1 MMGYYPA
8 RIEIMGAPIDPYT
21 MEQTVSKTKDFV
33 ESGVFAHLA
42 GVNADKL
49 LQMRSDPMMDRTI
62 RRCEIVNA
70 DGASMVA
77 AGRKLGVDVPERVT
91 GIDLMH
97 ELCRLSQ
104 SEGYRVFLLGATR
117 DTVRVA
123 RRKLEESYPGL
134 DICGIM
140 DGYFDD
146 EDFSAVGEEV
156 ASSRPDIVFVGITSP
171 KKEHVIEHFRLMGLK
186 GVYVGVGGSFDVIS
200 GSIPRAPLW
209 MQRVGLEWL
218 FRMMKEP
225 RRLMRRYVVGNVR
238 FIRLVSGEIR
248 AKKKGGR

>member
-1 MMGYYPA
+1 MGYPA

-21 MEQTVSKTKDFV
+21 MEQTVSRTKDFV
-33 ESGVFAHLA
+33 ETGVFAHLA

-49 LQMRSDPMMDRTI
+49 LQMRSDQTMDRMI
-62 RRCEIVNA
+62 RQCEIVNA
-70 DGASMVA
+70 DGASMVMA
-77 AGRKLGVDVPERVT
+77 ARRLGIDIPERVA

-104 SEGYRVFLLGATR
+104 SEGYRIFLLGATR
-117 DTVRVA
+117 DTVETA

-156 ASSRPDIVFVGITSP
+156 ASSRPNSTST
-171 KKEHVIEHFRLMGLK
+171 KVSRWAGVIEAIHSFSARSTMRLPSSTLSRQTK
-186 GVYVGVGGSFDVIS
+186 
-200 GSIPRAPLW
+200 PA
-209 MQRVGLEWL
+209 
-218 FRMMKEP
+218 
-225 RRLMRRYVVGNVR
+225 RRTCQ
-238 FIRLVSGEIR
+238 E
-248 AKKKGGR
+248 